1 MRVDPELFWYF
12 DEMDESEVGE
22 VREPRAAYST
32 DLAQNDLIAWRN
44 AIDLAVVVYEVTK
57 PWTRNA
63 SYGLIGQTRRSA
75 VSVAAN
81 IAEGQGRA
89 TKKDF
94 LHFLHISQGSLR
106 ELETHLVVARRVGLL
121 DESAF
126 AQVTRACMNAR
137 RPLRGLINHLSKDGS

>member
-12 DEMDESEVGE
+12 DEMDESEIGE

-63 SYGLIGQTRRSA
+63 S
-75 VSVAAN
+75 
-81 IAEGQGRA
+81 
-89 TKKDF
+89 
-94 LHFLHISQGSLR
+94 
-106 ELETHLVVARRVGLL
+106 
-121 DESAF
+121 
-126 AQVTRACMNAR
+126 
-137 RPLRGLINHLSKDGS
+137 